1 MYPHAHKRSLILPH
15 SFSLTLLQRAGSD
28 PDLDEF
34 MNGLV
39 AAVSRYHHNV
49 QEFYQQQEAALKGF
63 DARLAA
69 LAEGDAG
76 MLQSARDEQV
86 VAAAAVAA
94 GGAAKRTATV
104 AAAATPD
111 LAILKDTPQFRE
123 ELKRNYRKELL
134 EWKARVSCAP
144 CPSHRRAARTCLANA
159 SIRSDAQGARAC
171 TRKLTSGARA
181 RSLPVRRQA
190 PQGQAARGERRRA
203 QDLLGRQPEE
213 SLPF

>member
-1 MYPHAHKRSLILPH
+1 MYPHTHKRSPILPH

-123 ELKRNYRKELL
+123 K
-134 EWKARVSCAP
+134 S
-144 CPSHRRAARTCLANA
+144 
-159 SIRSDAQGARAC
+159 
-171 TRKLTSGARA
+171 SGATTA
-181 RSLPVRRQA
+181 RSCWN
-190 PQGQAARGERRRA
+190 
-203 QDLLGRQPEE
+203 GRPG
-213 SLPF
+213 